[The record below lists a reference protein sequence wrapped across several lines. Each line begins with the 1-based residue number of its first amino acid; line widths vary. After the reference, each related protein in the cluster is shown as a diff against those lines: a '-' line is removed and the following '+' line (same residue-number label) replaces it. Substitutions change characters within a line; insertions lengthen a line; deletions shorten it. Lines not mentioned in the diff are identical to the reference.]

1 MPVIF
6 AHILEG
12 RSDET
17 KRAYIR
23 ALTEV
28 SVKYLK
34 CRPESVSI
42 VLTDMPF
49 THYARGGKVKMD
61 ELAEAGL
68 TVEEFHAREA
78 SVAEKSL

>member
-1 MPVIF
+1 MPVIH

-12 RSDET
+12 RSEET
-17 KRAYIR
+17 KRAYIQ

-28 SVKYLK
+28 SVKHLK

-42 VLTDMPF
+42 ILTDMPF
-49 THYARGGKVKMD
+49 THYARAGKMKMD
-61 ELAEAGL
+61 ELTEAGL

-78 SVAEKSL
+78 TIAEKSL